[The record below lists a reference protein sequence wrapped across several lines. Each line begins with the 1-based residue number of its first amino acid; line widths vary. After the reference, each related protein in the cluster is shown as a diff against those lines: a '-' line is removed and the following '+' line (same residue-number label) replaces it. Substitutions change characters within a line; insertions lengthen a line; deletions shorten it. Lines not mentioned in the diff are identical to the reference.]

1 MDQIL
6 FSSFFGTLPK
16 ISSFRLPTH
25 RRDAQLIGATLIGN
39 FLMIPSLNGM
49 EISVKGATSVLLG
62 VKGLNKEV
70 SKPDSNNIELSQLLI
85 VLYLLQFYFIQMKF
99 YLVQVKK

>member
-1 MDQIL
+1 
-6 FSSFFGTLPK
+6 
-16 ISSFRLPTH
+16 
-25 RRDAQLIGATLIGN
+25 
-39 FLMIPSLNGM
+39 M
-49 EISVKGATSVLLG
+49 EISVKGATSVLLD

-70 SKPDSNNIELSQLLI
+70 SKPDSNNIELSHLLI